1 MINVINIFS
10 LVKQYINEIN
20 DLQAASSSVT
30 GVIVSSGSKASTSA
44 NNSKTANLFAKLDIG
59 DITVEDN
66 CFNSSDEDIIIRNSP
81 TQEDDNLS
89 ISDEDS
95 DYNHDDQTSTVD
107 YENKK
112 NEEGKVLN
120 NNHENILRNVET
132 VKGNIY

>member
-1 MINVINIFS
+1 M
-10 LVKQYINEIN
+10 
-20 DLQAASSSVT
+20 
-30 GVIVSSGSKASTSA
+30 SSGSKASTSA

-81 TQEDDNLS
+81 TQEDDNYLS

-107 YENKK
+107 YEHKV
-112 NEEGKVLN
+112 GKILN
-120 NNHENILRNVET
+120 NNHENILRNTET